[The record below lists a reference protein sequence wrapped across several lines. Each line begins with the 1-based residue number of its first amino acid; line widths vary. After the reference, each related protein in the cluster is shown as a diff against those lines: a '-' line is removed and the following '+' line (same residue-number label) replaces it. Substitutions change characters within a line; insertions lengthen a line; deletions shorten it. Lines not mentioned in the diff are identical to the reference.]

1 MKKTFLFL
9 AMLAMVFAIN
19 TSYAQDAETEVVAA
33 DQVNPEELADD
44 TTAVVEEATEEPVA
58 EQVTEAE
65 EAAPEKKN
73 GTQIIKKFFIDG
85 GGFMFPVLICLIL
98 GLAIAIEKII
108 TLNLK
113 AINSRKL
120 LAKIEEKFKAKDAEG
135 ALEVARNTRGTVA
148 SIIYQ
153 AISRRKEG
161 IESVEKSIVSYG
173 SVQMGLLEKGLI
185 WISLFI
191 AIAPMLGFMG
201 TVVGMIGAFDSI
213 EQAGTISPSLV
224 AGGIKVA
231 LLTTV
236 GGLIVGVILQM
247 FYNYLVSK
255 MDGIVND
262 MEDSSITLVDM
273 MIEYGISEKDNQ

>member
-1 MKKTFLFL
+1 MKKTFLLL

-19 TSYAQDAETEVVAA
+19 TSYAQNEEVDVMEAE
-33 DQVNPEELADD
+33 QVNPEDLPDD
-44 TTAVVEEATEEPVA
+44 TTTTVEEDETVTEV
-58 EQVTEAE
+58 VEAE
-65 EAAPEKKN
+65 EATPERK

-85 GGFMFPVLICLIL
+85 GGFMFPVLFCLIL

-108 TLNLK
+108 TLNMK
-113 AINSRKL
+113 AINSKKL
-120 LAKIEEKFKAKDAEG
+120 LTKIEDHFKKNDAEG
-135 ALEVARNTRGTVA
+135 AQEVARNTRGTVA

-161 IESVEKSIVSYG
+161 IEAVEKSIVSYG

-201 TVVGMIGAFDSI
+201 TVVGMIDAFDKI

-224 AGGIKVA
+224 AGGIKIA

-236 GGLIVGVILQM
+236 GGLIVGVILQL
-247 FYNYLVSK
+247 FYNYLISK
-255 MDGIVND
+255 VDGIVND

-273 MIEYGISEKDNQ
+273 MLEYGISEKDKQ

>member
-1 MKKTFLFL
+1 MKKTFLLL

-19 TSYAQDAETEVVAA
+19 TSYAQNEEVDVMEAE
-33 DQVNPEELADD
+33 QVNPEDLPDD
-44 TTAVVEEATEEPVA
+44 TTTTVEEDETVTEV
-58 EQVTEAE
+58 VEAE
-65 EAAPEKKN
+65 EATPERK

-85 GGFMFPVLICLIL
+85 GGFMFPVLFCLIL
-98 GLAIAIEKII
+98 GLAIAIEKIS
-108 TLNLK
+108 TLNMK
-113 AINSRKL
+113 AINSKKL
-120 LAKIEEKFKAKDAEG
+120 LTKIEDHFKKNDAEG
-135 ALEVARNTRGTVA
+135 AQEVARNTRGTVA

-161 IESVEKSIVSYG
+161 IEAVEKSIVSYG

-201 TVVGMIGAFDSI
+201 TVVGMIDAFDKI

-224 AGGIKVA
+224 AGGIKIA

-236 GGLIVGVILQM
+236 GGLIVGVILQL
-247 FYNYLVSK
+247 FYNYLISK
-255 MDGIVND
+255 VDGIVND

-273 MIEYGISEKDNQ
+273 MLEYGISEKDKQ

>member
-9 AMLAMVFAIN
+9 AMLVMVFAIN
-19 TSYAQDAETEVVAA
+19 TSYAQTMAAPEQDSTEL
-33 DQVNPEELADD
+33 EDD
-44 TTAVVEEATEEPVA
+44 TTAVVEMPVEDAADVATED
-58 EQVTEAE
+58 
-65 EAAPEKKN
+65 AAPERK
-73 GTQIIKKFFIDG
+73 GTQVIKKFFIDG
-85 GGFMFPVLICLIL
+85 GGFMFPVLFCLIL

-108 TLNLK
+108 TLNMK
-113 AINSRKL
+113 AVNSKKL
-120 LAKIEEKFKAKDAEG
+120 LAQIEDHFKKNDAEG
-135 ALEVARNTRGTVA
+135 AQEVARNTRGTVA
-148 SIIYQ
+148 SIVYQ

-201 TVVGMIGAFDSI
+201 TVVGMIDAFDKI

-224 AGGIKVA
+224 AGGIKIA

-236 GGLIVGVILQM
+236 GGLIVGVILQL
-247 FYNYLVSK
+247 FYNYLISK
-255 MDGIVND
+255 VDGIVND

-273 MIEYGISEKDNQ
+273 MLEYGISEKDKQ

>member
-1 MKKTFLFL
+1 MKKTVLLFAL
-9 AMLAMVFAIN
+9 LGLVF
-19 TSYAQDAETEVVAA
+19 TMDVSVAQDNPNAPEVIQAENP
-33 DQVNPEELADD
+33 NPEELADD
-44 TTAVVEEATEEPVA
+44 TTAAVVPPAEEVAGTTEEVVVERH
-58 EQVTEAE
+58 
-65 EAAPEKKN
+65 

-85 GGFMFPVLICLIL
+85 GGFMFPVLFCLIL

-113 AINSRKL
+113 AVNSQKL
-120 LAKIEEKFKAKDAEG
+120 LTKIEEHLKKNDAEG
-135 ALEVARNTRGTVA
+135 AQEVCRNTRGTVA
-148 SIIYQ
+148 SIFYQ
-153 AISRRKEG
+153 ALMRRKGG
-161 IESVEKSIVSYG
+161 IEDVEKAIVSYG

-191 AIAPMLGFMG
+191 ALAPMLGFMG

-224 AGGIKVA
+224 AGGIKIA

-236 GGLIVGVILQM
+236 GGLIVAVILQL

-255 MDGIVND
+255 IDGIVND

-273 MIEYGISEKDNQ
+273 MIEYGVSEKK